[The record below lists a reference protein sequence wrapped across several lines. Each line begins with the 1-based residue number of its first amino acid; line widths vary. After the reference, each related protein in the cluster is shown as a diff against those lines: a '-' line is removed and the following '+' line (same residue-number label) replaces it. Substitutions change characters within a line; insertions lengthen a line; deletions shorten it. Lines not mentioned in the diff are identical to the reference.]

1 MSISRIEHKTS
12 KKMKDFI
19 DHIRQDLIDN
29 IETLRDKLMQVIKAS
44 LASNRRQDAMIA
56 DKLRTKL
63 DRFRETFNY
72 TNPVLKIYRKE
83 ETRMLKE
90 KQRLKG
96 VVILL
101 ELFLIEISYLRSL
114 AEEALWVASNNNIVK
129 ESELTNILNKIGT
142 KIEIYEKSIERYEDY
157 LQTSVGQES
166 LKVLKD
172 QFMEFF
178 TEDELDEVVRL
189 VKREKLDKLEM
200 KYLDPDDMVQIVP
213 ESELLLGLDAA
224 LLQEP
229 EEEPLAEEEKDE
241 FYEDDE
247 FLVCPGPIPRPSVAV
262 EKAEGLA
269 SSGSSVEAKPEKE
282 TYIEVQ
288 PVSLEEAIAE
298 SLSKGEEPKE
308 EPAQLLFPT
317 VMPPEVAEDSTTT
330 SVEEEAA
337 VTPETPPQQPVEQAQ
352 QPEAVV
358 ETNIENF
365 LKKTT
370 GKSGCDDD
378 IRTFIITKSKEIKE
392 RASSHIV
399 PMAKLYEDLM
409 AEHPNWRVKPKKF
422 LRLMRELVKN
432 GIISRLEKLDTGFF
446 MVHFLPPEATQDP
459 AAILELAKHHG
470 FLTLEDVMKELEWPE
485 YRAKAA
491 LDFLEQKG
499 LAKTDVSFLDGKR
512 YFFLGTEK
520 K

>member
-247 FLVCPGPIPRPSVAV
+247 FLVCPGPIPRPSV
-262 EKAEGLA
+262 E
-269 SSGSSVEAKPEKE
+269 
-282 TYIEVQ
+282 
-288 PVSLEEAIAE
+288 
-298 SLSKGEEPKE
+298 
-308 EPAQLLFPT
+308 
-317 VMPPEVAEDSTTT
+317 
-330 SVEEEAA
+330 
-337 VTPETPPQQPVEQAQ
+337 
-352 QPEAVV
+352 
-358 ETNIENF
+358 
-365 LKKTT
+365 
-370 GKSGCDDD
+370 
-378 IRTFIITKSKEIKE
+378 
-392 RASSHIV
+392 
-399 PMAKLYEDLM
+399 
-409 AEHPNWRVKPKKF
+409 
-422 LRLMRELVKN
+422 
-432 GIISRLEKLDTGFF
+432 
-446 MVHFLPPEATQDP
+446 
-459 AAILELAKHHG
+459 
-470 FLTLEDVMKELEWPE
+470 
-485 YRAKAA
+485 
-491 LDFLEQKG
+491 
-499 LAKTDVSFLDGKR
+499 
-512 YFFLGTEK
+512 
-520 K
+520 